1 MSDISPPTGLK
12 PATKFFKEAGEEMV
26 NADGVIAI
34 MQRIDTP
41 AAKKANRIFRKHL
54 ALVRDLRPDLSDKGQ
69 NTEALMR
76 TLDELGV
83 TLTTL

>member
-12 PATKFFKEAGEEMV
+12 PATKFFKEAGEEVV

-41 AAKKANRIFRKHL
+41 RKYIHRIVTTNPAQSAANPKA
-54 ALVRDLRPDLSDKGQ
+54 
-69 NTEALMR
+69 
-76 TLDELGV
+76 
-83 TLTTL
+83 TT